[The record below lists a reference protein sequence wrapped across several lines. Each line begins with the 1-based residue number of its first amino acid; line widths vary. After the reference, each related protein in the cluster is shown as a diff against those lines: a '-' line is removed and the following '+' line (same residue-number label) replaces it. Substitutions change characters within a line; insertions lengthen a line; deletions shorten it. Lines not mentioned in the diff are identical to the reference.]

1 MFSKL
6 KLFFAESWLL
16 MVSSVLFGALLGLT
30 NAAWAPKIAQNE
42 IGKFNTLAQSV
53 LAGAQTFKP
62 LDKPL
67 TLDLGKGKTLAADVR
82 EGLDANGSRV
92 GWVFVAEG
100 AGFADVI
107 RLVVAVDAKFE
118 TIYGF
123 SVLACSETPGFG
135 DKITI
140 KNGFY
145 PSQYNNAPA
154 GEFKL
159 VKVGNAKTIDNEI
172 VAITGATVT
181 SQAVVNIMNTFV
193 VQIKSKLSE
202 QGLLQ

>member
-1 MFSKL
+1 MFSNL
-6 KLFFAESWLL
+6 KLFFRESWLL

-42 IGKFNTLAQSV
+42 ISKFNMLAQSV
-53 LAGAQTFKP
+53 LPAAQTFKS
-62 LDKPL
+62 LAEPL
-67 TLDLGKGKTLAADVR
+67 TLDVGKGKTLVADVR
-82 EGLDANGSRV
+82 EGMDAGGNRV

-135 DKITI
+135 DKITV
-140 KNGFY
+140 KDGFY

-159 VKVGNAKTIDNEI
+159 VKVGNAKTIDNQI

>member
-16 MVSSVLFGALLGLT
+16 MISSVFFGGLLAIT
-30 NAAWAPKIAQNE
+30 NTAWSPKIAQNE
-42 IGKFNTLAQSV
+42 INKFNTLAQSV
-53 LAGAQTFKP
+53 LTTAQSFKP

-67 TLDLGKGKTLAADVR
+67 TLELGKGKTLVADVR
-82 EGLDANGSRV
+82 EGLDAGGNRS

-100 AGFADVI
+100 PGFADVI

-118 TIYGF
+118 KVYGF
-123 SVLACSETPGFG
+123 SVLSCSETPGFG

-145 PSQYNNAPA
+145 QSQYQEAPA

-159 VKVGNAKTIDNEI
+159 VKTGNPKAIDNEI

-193 VQIKSKLSE
+193 VQIKSKLTE